1 MTALLEVA
9 GHLPDRR
16 VPLEELLADW
26 ELPAST
32 VDTLRRS
39 YGYGEV
45 RRQKP
50 GETLTDLL
58 VQAAHNLP
66 SLAAARSRVR
76 YVLYARTVPV
86 SQPHPLNPLP
96 ELCELL
102 DLRDATAFAVTH
114 HGCASGLLAVDIA
127 GRLLAMDRAADGV
140 TAGDGGDDTAGGHE
154 EPLALVV
161 AAEQVFT
168 LDETLRPEARIFGE
182 AAAACLVSPAGP
194 RDRVLSYATLQ
205 RGDLDHWAT
214 DRPDHAERF
223 AKEYTELVAEVITTA
238 AGRAGLGV
246 DELRLI
252 LPHNVNVRSW
262 RKVCRRLGLPPTA
275 VLLDN
280 VPLIGHTFA
289 ADPFLNYRTAVDGGL
304 LRAGDR
310 YLMAAA
316 GYGAIF
322 SAMVIEH

>member
-1 MTALLEVA
+1 MTALREIA

-16 VPLEELLADW
+16 VPLEELVAGW
-26 ELPAST
+26 RLPAST

-39 YGYGEV
+39 YGYSEV

-58 VQAAHNLP
+58 LRAARELP
-66 SLAAARSRVR
+66 SLAAARSRIR

-86 SQPHPLNPLP
+86 SQPHPLSPLP
-96 ELCELL
+96 EVCEQLGL
-102 DLRDATAFAVTH
+102 SGATAFAVTH

-127 GRLLAMDRAADGV
+127 GRLLATDG
-140 TAGDGGDDTAGGHE
+140 DTDA
-154 EPLALVV
+154 LALIV

-182 AAAACLVSPAGP
+182 ASAACLVSADGS

-205 RGDLDHWAT
+205 RGDLDHWAI

-223 AKEYTELVAEVITTA
+223 AKEYTVLVAEVISA
-238 AGRAGLGV
+238 ATERAGLRV

-252 LPHNVNVRSW
+252 LPHNVNARSW
-262 RKVCRRLGLPPTA
+262 RKVCRQLDLPPA
-275 VLLDN
+275 SVLLDN
-280 VPLIGHTFA
+280 VSLLGHTFA
-289 ADPFLNYRTAVDGGL
+289 ADPFLNYRTAVDSGL
-304 LRAGDR
+304 LKAGDR

-316 GYGAIF
+316 AYGATF
-322 SAMVIEH
+322 SAMVVEH

>member
-1 MTALLEVA
+1 MTALREIA
-9 GHLPDRR
+9 GHLPDHR
-16 VPLEELLADW
+16 VPIEELLADW
-26 ELPAST
+26 QLPAST

-39 YGYGEV
+39 YGYSEV

-58 VQAAHNLP
+58 VRAAHNLP
-66 SLAAARSRVR
+66 SLAAVRDRVR
-76 YVLYARTVPV
+76 HVLYARTVPV

-96 ELCELL
+96 DVCERLGL
-102 DLRDATAFAVTH
+102 SGATAFAVTH
-114 HGCASGLLAVDIA
+114 HGCAAGLLAVDMA
-127 GRLLAMDRAADGV
+127 GRLLTLDG
-140 TAGDGGDDTAGGHE
+140 
-154 EPLALVV
+154 EPDALALIV

-182 AAAACLVSPAGP
+182 ASAACLVTADGP

-223 AKEYTELVAEVITTA
+223 AKEYTVLVAEVISTA
-238 AGRAGLGV
+238 AERAGLGV
-246 DELRLI
+246 EELRLI

-262 RKVCRRLGLPPTA
+262 RKVCRQLGLPPTA

-280 VPLIGHTFA
+280 VPLVGHTFA
-289 ADPFLNYRTAVDGGL
+289 ADPFLNYRTAVDSGL
-304 LRAGDR
+304 LREGDR
-310 YLMAAA
+310 YLMASAA
-316 GYGAIF
+316 YGAIF
-322 SAMVIEH
+322 SAMVVEH

>member
-1 MTALLEVA
+1 MTALLEIA
-9 GHLPDRR
+9 GHLPDCR
-16 VPLEELLADW
+16 VPLEELLVDW
-26 ELPAST
+26 ALPAST
-32 VDTLRRS
+32 VDTLQRS
-39 YGYGEV
+39 YGYSEV

-66 SLAAARSRVR
+66 SLTANQSRVR
-76 YVLYARTVPV
+76 YLLYARTVPV

-102 DLRDATAFAVTH
+102 NLRDATAFAVTH
-114 HGCASGLLAVDIA
+114 HGCASSLLAVDIA
-127 GRLLAMDRAADGV
+127 GRLLAMD
-140 TAGDGGDDTAGGHE
+140 GDPDA
-154 EPLALVV
+154 LALIV

-182 AAAACLVSPAGP
+182 ASAACLVSADGP
-194 RDRVLSYATLQ
+194 RDRVLSYAALQ

-223 AKEYTELVAEVITTA
+223 AKEYTTLVGEVISTA
-238 AGRAGLGV
+238 AERAGLRV

-262 RKVCRRLGLPPTA
+262 RKVCRQLGLPAAT

-289 ADPFLNYRTAVDGGL
+289 ADPFLNYRTAVDSGL
-304 LRAGDR
+304 LARGDR

-322 SAMVIEH
+322 SAMVVEH

>member
-1 MTALLEVA
+1 MTALREIA
-9 GHLPDRR
+9 GYLPDRR

-39 YGYGEV
+39 YGYSEV
-45 RRQKP
+45 RRQEP
-50 GETLTDLL
+50 GGTLLDLL
-58 VQAAHNLP
+58 VR
-66 SLAAARSRVR
+66 AARGLTSLPTDRSRIR

-102 DLRDATAFAVTH
+102 GLADATAFGVTH
-114 HGCASGLLAVDIA
+114 HGCAAGLLAVDVA
-127 GRLLAMDRAADGV
+127 GRLLAQDG
-140 TAGDGGDDTAGGHE
+140 
-154 EPLALVV
+154 EPDALALIV
-161 AAEQVFT
+161 AGEQVFT

-182 AAAACLVSPAGP
+182 ASAACLVAADGP
-194 RDRVLSYATLQ
+194 RDRVLSYVTLQ

-214 DRPDHAERF
+214 DRDDYAERF
-223 AKEYTELVAEVITTA
+223 AKEYVVLMGEVIGQA
-238 AGRAGLGV
+238 AERAGLGV
-246 DELRLI
+246 DELALV

-262 RKVCRRLGLPPTA
+262 RKVCRQIGLPPTT

-289 ADPFLNYRTAVDGGL
+289 ADTFLNHRTAVGAGL
-304 LRAGDR
+304 LTAGDR
-310 YLMAAA
+310 YLMVSA

-322 SAMVIEH
+322 SAMVFEH

>member
-1 MTALLEVA
+1 MTALREIA

-16 VPLEELLADW
+16 VPLEELVAGW
-26 ELPAST
+26 RLPAST

-39 YGYGEV
+39 YGYSEV

-58 VQAAHNLP
+58 LRAARELP
-66 SLAAARSRVR
+66 SLAAFRSRIR
-76 YVLYARTVPV
+76 YVLYARTIPV
-86 SQPHPLNPLP
+86 SQPHPLSPLP
-96 ELCELL
+96 EVCEQLGL
-102 DLRDATAFAVTH
+102 SGATAFAVTH

-127 GRLLAMDRAADGV
+127 GRLLAVDG
-140 TAGDGGDDTAGGHE
+140 DTDA
-154 EPLALVV
+154 LALIV

-182 AAAACLVSPAGP
+182 ASAACLVSADGA

-223 AKEYTELVAEVITTA
+223 AKEYTVLVAEVISA
-238 AGRAGLGV
+238 AAERAGLRV

-262 RKVCRRLGLPPTA
+262 RKVCRQLDLPPA
-275 VLLDN
+275 SVLLDN
-280 VPLIGHTFA
+280 VSRIGHTFA
-289 ADPFLNYRTAVDGGL
+289 ADPFLNYRTAVDSGL
-304 LRAGDR
+304 LKAGDR

-316 GYGAIF
+316 AYGAIF
-322 SAMVIEH
+322 SAMVVEH

>member
-1 MTALLEVA
+1 MTALRENA
-9 GHLPDRR
+9 GYLPDRR
-16 VPLEELLADW
+16 VPLDELLVDW
-26 ELPAST
+26 QLPAAT
-32 VDTLRRS
+32 VDALQRS
-39 YGYGEV
+39 YGYSEV

-50 GETLTDLL
+50 GETLLDLL
-58 VQAAHNLP
+58 THAAHGLSSLP
-66 SLAAARSRVR
+66 ANESNIR

-102 DLRDATAFAVTH
+102 NLRDATAFAVTH

-127 GRLLAMDRAADGV
+127 GRLLAMD
-140 TAGDGGDDTAGGHE
+140 GDPDA
-154 EPLALVV
+154 LALIV

-182 AAAACLVSPAGP
+182 ASAACLVSADGP
-194 RDRVLSYATLQ
+194 RDRVLSYVTLQ

-214 DRPDHAERF
+214 DRLDHAERF
-223 AKEYTELVAEVITTA
+223 AKEYTVLMGEVISTA
-238 AGRAGLGV
+238 AERAGLRV

-262 RKVCRRLGLPPTA
+262 RKVCKQLGVPPTM

-289 ADPFLNYRTAVDGGL
+289 ADPFLNHRTAVSNGL
-304 LRAGDR
+304 LTEGDR
-310 YLMAAA
+310 YLIGAA

-322 SAMVIEH
+322 SAMVLEH

>member
-1 MTALLEVA
+1 MTALREIA

-26 ELPAST
+26 GLPAST

-39 YGYGEV
+39 YGYSEV
-45 RRQKP
+45 RRQER

-58 VQAAHNLP
+58 AQAARNLP
-66 SLAAARSRVR
+66 SLAADRERVR

-96 ELCELL
+96 ELCALL
-102 DLRDATAFAVTH
+102 GLGDATAFAVTH

-127 GRLLAMDRAADGV
+127 GRLLAMD
-140 TAGDGGDDTAGGHE
+140 GDPDA
-154 EPLALVV
+154 LALVV

-182 AAAACLVSPAGP
+182 ASAACLVSAGGR

-223 AKEYTELVAEVITTA
+223 AREYTVLVGEVISTA
-238 AGRAGLGV
+238 AERAGVRV

-262 RKVCRRLGLPPTA
+262 RKVCRQLDLPPTA

-289 ADPFLNYRTAVDGGL
+289 ADPFLNYRTAVAEGL
-304 LRAGDR
+304 LAEGDR

-322 SAMVIEH
+322 SAMVVEH

>member
-1 MTALLEVA
+1 MTALREIA
-9 GHLPDRR
+9 GHLPDHR
-16 VPLEELLADW
+16 VPLEELLAGW
-26 ELPAST
+26 QLPAST

-39 YGYGEV
+39 YGYSEV

-66 SLAAARSRVR
+66 SLAGNLSRVR

-86 SQPHPLNPLP
+86 SQPHPYNPLP
-96 ELCELL
+96 DVCEQLGL
-102 DLRDATAFAVTH
+102 GDATAFAVTH
-114 HGCASGLLAVDIA
+114 HGCAAGLLAVDMA
-127 GRLLAMDRAADGV
+127 GRLLAMDAD
-140 TAGDGGDDTAGGHE
+140 TGGDRDA
-154 EPLALVV
+154 LALIV

-182 AAAACLVSPAGP
+182 ASAACLVAADGP

-223 AKEYTELVAEVITTA
+223 AKEYTVLVAEVISTA
-238 AGRAGLGV
+238 AERAGLRV
-246 DELRLI
+246 DELALI

-262 RKVCRRLGLPPTA
+262 RKVCRQLGLPPTS

-280 VPLIGHTFA
+280 VPLFGHTFA
-289 ADPFLNYRTAVDGGL
+289 ADPFLNYRTAVDSGL

-310 YLMAAA
+310 YLMASAA
-316 GYGAIF
+316 YGAIF
-322 SAMVIEH
+322 SAMVLEH

>member
-1 MTALLEVA
+1 MTALREIA

-39 YGYGEV
+39 YGYSEV

-58 VQAAHNLP
+58 VHAAHNLP
-66 SLAAARSRVR
+66 SLAQHRNQVR

-96 ELCELL
+96 EVCELL
-102 DLRDATAFAVTH
+102 DLRGATAFAITH
-114 HGCASGLLAVDIA
+114 HGCAAGLLAVDMA
-127 GRLLAMDRAADGV
+127 GRLLAADGDQD
-140 TAGDGGDDTAGGHE
+140 A
-154 EPLALVV
+154 LALIV

-182 AAAACLVSPAGP
+182 ASAACLVSPDGP

-223 AKEYTELVAEVITTA
+223 AKEYTVLAAEVIRTA
-238 AGRAGLGV
+238 AERAGLRV

-262 RKVCRRLGLPPTA
+262 RKVCRQLDLPPTA

-289 ADPFLNYRTAVDGGL
+289 ADPFLNYRTAVDSGL

-310 YLMAAA
+310 YLMATAA
-316 GYGAIF
+316 YGAIF
-322 SAMVIEH
+322 SAMVVEH

>member
-1 MTALLEVA
+1 MTALREIA

-16 VPLEELLADW
+16 VPLEELVAGW
-26 ELPAST
+26 RLPAST

-39 YGYGEV
+39 YGYSEV
-45 RRQKP
+45 RRQEP

-58 VQAAHNLP
+58 LRAARELP
-66 SLAAARSRVR
+66 SLAAARSRIR
-76 YVLYARTVPV
+76 YVLYARTIPV
-86 SQPHPLNPLP
+86 SQPYPLSPLP
-96 ELCELL
+96 EVCEQLGL
-102 DLRDATAFAVTH
+102 SGATAFAVTH

-127 GRLLAMDRAADGV
+127 GRLLAVDGDP
-140 TAGDGGDDTAGGHE
+140 DG
-154 EPLALVV
+154 LALIV

-182 AAAACLVSPAGP
+182 ASAACLVSADGS

-205 RGDLDHWAT
+205 RGDLDHWAV

-223 AKEYTELVAEVITTA
+223 AKEYTGLVAEVISA
-238 AGRAGLGV
+238 AAERAGLRV

-252 LPHNVNVRSW
+252 LPHNVNARSW
-262 RKVCRRLGLPPTA
+262 RKVCRQLDLPAAA

-280 VPLIGHTFA
+280 VSLIGHTFA
-289 ADPFLNYRTAVDGGL
+289 ADPFLNYRTAVDSGL
-304 LRAGDR
+304 LKAGDR

-316 GYGAIF
+316 AYGATF
-322 SAMVIEH
+322 SAMVVEH

>member
-1 MTALLEVA
+1 MTALRGIA

-16 VPLEELLADW
+16 VPIEELLAGW
-26 ELPAST
+26 QLPAST

-39 YGYGEV
+39 YGYSEV

-66 SLAAARSRVR
+66 SFAVDRSRVR

-86 SQPHPLNPLP
+86 SQPHPWNPLP
-96 ELCELL
+96 DVCDQLGLG
-102 DLRDATAFAVTH
+102 RATAFAVTH
-114 HGCASGLLAVDIA
+114 HGCAAGLLAVDIA
-127 GRLLAMDRAADGV
+127 GRLLTLDGDPD
-140 TAGDGGDDTAGGHE
+140 A
-154 EPLALVV
+154 LALIV

-168 LDETLRPEARIFGE
+168 LDEALRPEARIFSE
-182 AAAACLVSPAGP
+182 ASAACLVAADGP

-223 AKEYTELVAEVITTA
+223 AKEYTALVAEVISTA
-238 AGRAGLGV
+238 AERAGLRV

-262 RKVCRRLGLPPTA
+262 RKVCRRLGLPPTS

-289 ADPFLNYRTAVDGGL
+289 ADPFLNYRTAVDSGM

-310 YLMAAA
+310 YLMASAA
-316 GYGAIF
+316 YGAIF
-322 SAMVIEH
+322 SALVVEH

>member
-1 MTALLEVA
+1 MTALREIA

-16 VPLEELLADW
+16 VPIEELLADW
-26 ELPAST
+26 QLPAST

-39 YGYGEV
+39 YGYSEV

-50 GETLTDLL
+50 GETLTELL

-66 SLAAARSRVR
+66 SLAAHRNQVR

-96 ELCELL
+96 EVCELL
-102 DLRDATAFAVTH
+102 DLRGATAFAVTH
-114 HGCASGLLAVDIA
+114 HGCAAGLLAVDMA
-127 GRLLAMDRAADGV
+127 GRLLSMD
-140 TAGDGGDDTAGGHE
+140 GDPGA
-154 EPLALVV
+154 LALVV

-182 AAAACLVSPAGP
+182 ASAACLVSSDGP

-223 AKEYTELVAEVITTA
+223 AKEYTVLAAEVISTA
-238 AGRAGLGV
+238 AERAGLGV
-246 DELRLI
+246 NELRLI

-262 RKVCRRLGLPPTA
+262 RKVARQLGLPPTA

-289 ADPFLNYRTAVDGGL
+289 ADPFLNYRTAVDSGM

-310 YLMAAA
+310 YLMASAA
-316 GYGAIF
+316 YGAIF
-322 SAMVIEH
+322 SAMVLEH

>member
-1 MTALLEVA
+1 MTALLEIA
-9 GHLPDRR
+9 GYLPDWR
-16 VPLEELLADW
+16 VPLEELLIGW

-32 VDTLRRS
+32 VDTLQRS
-39 YGYGEV
+39 YGYSEV

-66 SLAAARSRVR
+66 SLTANQSRVR
-76 YVLYARTVPV
+76 YLLYARTVPV

-102 DLRDATAFAVTH
+102 NLGDATAFAVTH
-114 HGCASGLLAVDIA
+114 HGCASSLLAMDIA
-127 GRLLAMDRAADGV
+127 GRLLAVDGDPD
-140 TAGDGGDDTAGGHE
+140 A
-154 EPLALVV
+154 LALIV

-182 AAAACLVSPAGP
+182 ASAACLVSADGP

-223 AKEYTELVAEVITTA
+223 AKEYTTLVADVISTA
-238 AGRAGLGV
+238 ADRAGLRV

-252 LPHNVNVRSW
+252 LPHNVNIRSW
-262 RKVCRRLGLPPTA
+262 RKVCRQLGLPPTK

-289 ADPFLNYRTAVDGGL
+289 ADPFLNYRTAVDSGL
-304 LRAGDR
+304 LTKGDR

-322 SAMVIEH
+322 SAMVVEH

>member
-1 MTALLEVA
+1 MTALREIA
-9 GHLPDRR
+9 GYLPDRR
-16 VPLEELLADW
+16 VPLEELVVDW
-26 ELPAST
+26 QMPAAT
-32 VDTLRRS
+32 VDALQRS
-39 YGYGEV
+39 YGYSEV

-50 GETLTDLL
+50 GETLLDLL
-58 VQAAHNLP
+58 VQAAHGLSTLP
-66 SLAAARSRVR
+66 ANESRIR

-96 ELCELL
+96 ELCALL
-102 DLRDATAFAVTH
+102 NLHDATTFAVTH

-127 GRLLAMDRAADGV
+127 GRLLAMD
-140 TAGDGGDDTAGGHE
+140 GDPDA
-154 EPLALVV
+154 LALIV

-182 AAAACLVSPAGP
+182 ASAACLVSSDGP
-194 RDRVLSYATLQ
+194 RDRVLSYVTLQ

-223 AKEYTELVAEVITTA
+223 AREYTDLMGEVIHA
-238 AGRAGLGV
+238 ATRRAGLRT

-262 RKVCRRLGLPPTA
+262 RKVCKRLDLPPTT

-289 ADPFLNYRTAVDGGL
+289 ADPFLNHRTAVDNGVL
-304 LRAGDR
+304 TPGDH
-310 YLMAAA
+310 YLMVSA

-322 SAMVIEH
+322 SAMVLEH

>member
-1 MTALLEVA
+1 MTALREIA
-9 GHLPDRR
+9 GHLPDRL

-26 ELPAST
+26 QLPAST

-39 YGYGEV
+39 YGYSEV
-45 RRQKP
+45 RRQQP

-58 VQAAHNLP
+58 VRAAHNLP
-66 SLAAARSRVR
+66 SLAALRNQIR

-96 ELCELL
+96 DVCEQLGVGG
-102 DLRDATAFAVTH
+102 ATAFAVTH
-114 HGCASGLLAVDIA
+114 HGCAAGLLAVDMA
-127 GRLLAMDRAADGV
+127 GRLLALDGDPD
-140 TAGDGGDDTAGGHE
+140 A
-154 EPLALVV
+154 LALIV

-182 AAAACLVSPAGP
+182 ASAACLVSSAGG

-223 AKEYTELVAEVITTA
+223 AKEYTVLVAEVISTA
-238 AGRAGLGV
+238 AERAGLRV

-262 RKVCRRLGLPPTA
+262 RKVCRQLGLPPTA

-289 ADPFLNYRTAVDGGL
+289 ADPFLNYRTAVDSGM

-310 YLMAAA
+310 YLMASAA
-316 GYGAIF
+316 YGAIF
-322 SAMVIEH
+322 SAMVVEH

>member
-1 MTALLEVA
+1 MTALREIA

-16 VPLEELLADW
+16 VPIEELLADW

-45 RRQKP
+45 PRQKP

-66 SLAAARSRVR
+66 SLEVVRNRVR

-96 ELCELL
+96 ELCDQLGL
-102 DLRDATAFAVTH
+102 AGATAFAVTH
-114 HGCASGLLAVDIA
+114 HGCAAGLLAVDIA
-127 GRLLAMDRAADGV
+127 GRLLALDGDPE
-140 TAGDGGDDTAGGHE
+140 A
-154 EPLALVV
+154 LALIV

-182 AAAACLVSPAGP
+182 ASAACLVAANGD

-214 DRPDHAERF
+214 DSPDHAERF
-223 AKEYTELVAEVITTA
+223 AKEYTVLTAEVIRTA
-238 AGRAGLGV
+238 AERAGLGV

-262 RKVCRRLGLPPTA
+262 RKVCRQLGLPPA
-275 VLLDN
+275 SVLLDN

-289 ADPFLNYRTAVDGGL
+289 ADPFLNYRTAVDSGL
-304 LRAGDR
+304 LRTGDR

-316 GYGAIF
+316 AYGATF
-322 SAMVIEH
+322 SAMVVEH